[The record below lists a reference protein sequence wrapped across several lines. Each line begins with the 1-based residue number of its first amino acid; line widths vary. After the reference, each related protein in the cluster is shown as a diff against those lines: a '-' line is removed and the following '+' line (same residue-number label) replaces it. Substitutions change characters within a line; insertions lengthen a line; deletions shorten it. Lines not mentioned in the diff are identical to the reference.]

1 MEFVCH
7 VGTGEGRVLKQVRRA
22 ADEQALRAELQ
33 REGLELIGL
42 ERRLAAVPRRPSL
55 GRRKVPLQVLLLFS
69 QELAA
74 LLRAGLPLLQSLGML
89 VARQRDPR
97 FRSLLEQVHDRVK
110 SGAELSEAF
119 GEFADSLPSLYP
131 SALRAGERTGELE
144 QVLGRVVRY
153 FRLVLEARKKVYTAL
168 VYPSVLLGL
177 SFTMVAVMAIYVVPR
192 FRLFYEAMELEQLPL
207 LTRITL
213 GSATALRERL
223 PLLLLVAAVATPLVL
238 RWARSSAGQLALA
251 RLRLKLPLLGS
262 VFHRFSISEFC
273 RSLATLLAGG
283 LPLVQSLEISIRAVG
298 NPWIRSRLAPAIER
312 VREGRSLAASL
323 GETGEVP
330 EVVLDLVEVGETTGS
345 LDQMLTSV
353 SDFLDE
359 EVETKMQRL
368 LSLLE
373 PILLVV
379 VGGLVAILLVSVY
392 LPIFSAL
399 SHIQ

>member
-22 ADEQALRAELQ
+22 PDERSLRAELE
-33 REGLELIGL
+33 REGLHLLGL
-42 ERRLAAVPRRPSL
+42 ERKLAAVPRRPTL
-55 GRRKVPLQVLLLFS
+55 GRRKVPLGVLLVFS

-89 VARQRDPR
+89 VARQRHPL
-97 FRSLLEQVHDRVK
+97 FRRQLEQVHDRVK

-119 GEFADSLPSLYP
+119 GELGDAFPSLYA

-153 FRLVLEARKKVYTAL
+153 FRLVLDARKRVFTAL
-168 VYPSVLLGL
+168 VYPGVLLGL
-177 SFTMVAVMAIYVVPR
+177 SITMVAVMAIYVVPR
-192 FRLFYEAMELEQLPL
+192 FRLFYEAMELEELPL

-213 GSATALRERL
+213 GGATALRDRL
-223 PLLLLVAAVATPLVL
+223 PLILLAAAVATPFVL
-238 RWARSSAGQLALA
+238 RWARSSNGQLALA
-251 RLRLKLPLLGS
+251 RLRLALPLLGQ

-283 LPLVQSLEISIRAVG
+283 LPLVQSLDISIRAVG
-298 NPWIRSRLAPAIER
+298 NPWIRSRLAPTIDR
-312 VREGRSLAASL
+312 VREGRSLAAAL

-330 EVVLDLVEVGETTGS
+330 PIVLDMVEVGETTGS

-359 EVETKMQRL
+359 EVETRMQRL
-368 LSLLE
+368 LALLE
-373 PILLVV
+373 PILLVF